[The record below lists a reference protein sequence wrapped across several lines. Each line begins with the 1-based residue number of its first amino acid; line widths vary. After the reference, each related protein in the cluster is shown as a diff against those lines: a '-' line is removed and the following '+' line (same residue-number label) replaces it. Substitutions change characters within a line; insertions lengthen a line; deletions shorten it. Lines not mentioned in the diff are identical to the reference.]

1 MLLVPMALGWCWWR
15 WPRPTPAD
23 PVHLAPQSV
32 VLEGRLQRPLRQVL
46 SGACSGVLQLEGAHQ
61 GRSQLWFR
69 RCPKQLEPGW
79 RLRLSGTV
87 RRPRPPL
94 HPLLGDRAAQLA
106 RQGIFS
112 TLAVQRY
119 ELLERQ
125 TQPLWQWRQQL
136 AARLQASAGPRHGAL
151 LAALVMGRA
160 MAPLPDAITGSF
172 RAAGLSHALAA
183 SGFHLSVL
191 LGVVLAI
198 TRRAPQLMRVLCGV
212 GALGLFVLLAGP
224 LPSVLRAVLMGAMAL
239 LIRESGER
247 ARPLGLLLVSLLALL
262 LWQPAWLLDL
272 GFQFS
277 AAATAGLVLTA
288 PRLQQRLPA
297 ALAVPIAACLWT
309 LPLQLLHFGVLPLYA
324 VPANLLAA
332 PLLTLLT
339 TGAMAAA
346 LTAHLLPPLLPLL
359 TALLQWPAELLLLL
373 VQGAAALPLAQLMLG
388 QPPIALVLLVSLGL
402 MPWLLGWCGRW
413 RRCGVLL
420 LLISAWG
427 QGQRLLADQV
437 LELPAGKG
445 GLVLL
450 RHGGRGALVSRQ
462 AALRSCRRA
471 QRLRQALGLPRLDWV
486 VLLDPVP
493 AVDSSCWQQ
502 LSPQVQVLPRGELSS
517 PGLVFRSAPNRP
529 GSVQLQVGSRCYC
542 LRQQGVSA
550 NMGSLAACGRCHITK
565 AGPPKPASSAAGLF
579 SGAKSGRPCG
589 MRCATALSAA
599 GERASAAAPRP

>member
-1 MLLVPMALGWCWWR
+1 MALGWCWWR

-32 VLEGRLQRPLRQVL
+32 VLEGRLRRPLRQVL

-125 TQPLWQWRQQL
+125 TQPLWQWRQKL

-247 ARPLGLLLVSLLALL
+247 ARPLGLLLVSLLALM

-346 LTAHLLPPLLPLL
+346 LTAQLLPPLLPLI

-413 RRCGVLL
+413 RRWGVLL

-462 AALRSCRRA
+462 AAPRSCRRA

-493 AVDSSCWQQ
+493 AVAPGCWQQ

-529 GSVQLQVGSRCYC
+529 GSVVLQVGSRCYC